1 MINNLASVWATNS
14 PNTLTTFCSRRKV
27 FAKSAEAENMSP
39 ETGRVP
45 NITSSVVVIRKI
57 APISSVN
64 DNLQGKKT
72 KKKKQIIFSQYLDRT
87 IS

>member
-1 MINNLASVWATNS
+1 MIDNLASVWATNS

-57 APISSVN
+57 GPIFSLLFN
-64 DNLQGKKT
+64 DNLQGKTRKT
-72 KKKKQIIFSQYLDRT
+72 DNFQSIP
-87 IS
+87 